1 MTQIVLLALDTSTE
15 FCSVALLSA
24 NAAAVTAGEPGAELR
39 CWVRHE
45 QTGAVSSTRLLP
57 AIRELF
63 DEAGLALADC
73 DAIAFGSGPGSFT
86 GLRTATGVA
95 QGLAFGLN
103 LPVVPVSTLLACA
116 ESARL
121 RDPSAMRVLAALDA
135 RMDEIYWADY
145 AWDAAQD
152 EWRAVQSASLD
163 APERLVLPD
172 VPFTLA
178 GNAAAAFGARLPA
191 VAAARTVDGEA
202 LPHALPLA
210 HAALRAFRAG
220 RTVRADQAAPEYV
233 RDKVAQT
240 TAERVAEK
248 AAKAEQAEQAARMAQ
263 GATRDVTQHATQGA
277 TRDVTQRATQ
287 GATRDVTQPATQGAT
302 RDVNQHATQGATQ
315 GASQEATPDATTGP
329 TTDATERPQQ
339 PPPQDALQAAPQDT
353 SPDTRPQASDREGQ
367 Q

>member
-1 MTQIVLLALDTSTE
+1 MTQTVLLALDTSTE

-24 NAAAVTAGEPGAELR
+24 AGAAASQPADQGRAEPQI
-39 CWVRHE
+39 WVRHE

-63 DEAGLALADC
+63 DEAGLKLVDC
-73 DAIAFGSGPGSFT
+73 HAIAFGSGPGSFT

-121 RDPSAMRVLAALDA
+121 RDPSATRVLAALDA

-145 AWDAAQD
+145 AWDAALG
-152 EWRAVQSASLD
+152 EWRTLHAASLD

-202 LPHALPLA
+202 LPHAVPLA

-220 RTVRADQAAPEYV
+220 RTVPADQAAPEYI

-248 AAKAEQAEQAARMAQ
+248 AEKAAKAEQAAARLAHDAHQ
-263 GATRDVTQHATQGA
+263 G
-277 TRDVTQRATQ
+277 
-287 GATRDVTQPATQGAT
+287 
-302 RDVNQHATQGATQ
+302 
-315 GASQEATPDATTGP
+315 
-329 TTDATERPQQ
+329 
-339 PPPQDALQAAPQDT
+339 
-353 SPDTRPQASDREGQ
+353 EGQ

>member
-1 MTQIVLLALDTSTE
+1 MTETVLLALDTSTE
-15 FCSVALLSA
+15 FCSVALLCASA
-24 NAAAVTAGEPGAELR
+24 GPADETHAAPR
-39 CWVRHE
+39 IWSRHE
-45 QTGAVSSTRLLP
+45 LTGAVSSTRLLP

-63 DEAGLALADC
+63 AEAGLPLSGC
-73 DAIAFGSGPGSFT
+73 HAIAFGAGPGSFT

-121 RDPSAMRVLAALDA
+121 RDPSASRVLAALDA

-145 AWDAAQD
+145 AWDDARG
-152 EWRAVQSASLD
+152 EWHTLQAASLD
-163 APERLVLPD
+163 APANLVLPD

-191 VAAARTVDGEA
+191 LAAARHVDGEA
-202 LPHALPLA
+202 LPHAVPLA

-220 RTVRADQAAPEYV
+220 RTVPAEQAAPEYV

-248 AAKAEQAEQAARMAQ
+248 AAKAAHAALTIAAVPPEPSARSAANTGEREQ
-263 GATRDVTQHATQGA
+263 
-277 TRDVTQRATQ
+277 
-287 GATRDVTQPATQGAT
+287 
-302 RDVNQHATQGATQ
+302 
-315 GASQEATPDATTGP
+315 
-329 TTDATERPQQ
+329 
-339 PPPQDALQAAPQDT
+339 
-353 SPDTRPQASDREGQ
+353 
-367 Q
+367 